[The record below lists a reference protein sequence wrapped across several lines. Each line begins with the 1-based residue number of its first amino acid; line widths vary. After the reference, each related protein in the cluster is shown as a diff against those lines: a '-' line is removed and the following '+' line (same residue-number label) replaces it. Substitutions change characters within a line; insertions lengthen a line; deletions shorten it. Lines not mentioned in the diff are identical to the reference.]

1 MRVRRQLV
9 AAPQEVWDRLQL
21 VPLQKRVQGL
31 RLTVLLLL
39 AVARQV
45 QVLLLTVTM
54 RLPSV
59 RQVMQM
65 QRRQFL
71 LVRIPSLHMNGPV
84 HMVAALKQKILVQ
97 QPSVAGHRLPVSFPS
112 PLAVATVSV
121 EIMML
126 QRSLPET
133 VVPPLV
139 VMPSLPVRMRLL
151 WVRVHKHRA

>member
-39 AVARQV
+39 AVARQI
-45 QVLLLTVTM
+45 QVLMLTVTM

-59 RQVMQM
+59 RQVMHL

-71 LVRIPSLHMNGPV
+71 SVRIPSLHKNGPV
-84 HMVAALKQKILVQ
+84 LSAHALKQKRLVQ
-97 QPSVAGHRLPVSFPS
+97 QPSVVGRRQTVSFPS
-112 PLAVATVSV
+112 LLAVATVSV
-121 EIMML
+121 EIML
-126 QRSLPET
+126 LERSLPET

-139 VMPSLPVRMRLL
+139 VLPGLPVRMRLL
-151 WVRVHKHRA
+151 WVRVHRQR

>member
-1 MRVRRQLV
+1 MQPGVRVRRQLV

-45 QVLLLTVTM
+45 QVLMLTVTM

-97 QPSVAGHRLPVSFPS
+97 QPSVAGHRLPVSFP
-112 PLAVATVSV
+112 
-121 EIMML
+121 
-126 QRSLPET
+126 
-133 VVPPLV
+133 
-139 VMPSLPVRMRLL
+139 
-151 WVRVHKHRA
+151 

>member
-1 MRVRRQLV
+1 MQPGVRVRRQLV

-45 QVLLLTVTM
+45 QVLMLTVTI

-65 QRRQFL
+65 QIRQL
-71 LVRIPSLHMNGPV
+71 LSVRIPSLHKNGPV
-84 HMVAALKQKILVQ
+84 LSAHALKQLMLVRH
-97 QPSVAGHRLPVSFPS
+97 PSVVGRRQPVS
-112 PLAVATVSV
+112 
-121 EIMML
+121 IRL
-126 QRSLPET
+126 Q
-133 VVPPLV
+133 LV
-139 VMPSLPVRMRLL
+139 VVMH
-151 WVRVHKHRA
+151 RVEQLTQER